1 MTILIDFSQVAI
13 CGIQKGVASSR
24 INVLTKDICRHL
36 ILNSIRQI
44 THKFKRDYGNV
55 VICCDSKNY
64 WRKNYF
70 PFYKI
75 TRKKKREKSDLDWP
89 MIFETM
95 TELKEMF
102 KTQSSYKVLEID
114 GAEADDI
121 IGLLSVRLAAH
132 EKVLIVSSDSDYKQN
147 HKYSNIKQYTPQLE
161 VFVTCEDPVL
171 WLKQKIIS
179 GDPKDSVPSC
189 ISNDNVFAEGIRQKP
204 VTKKIKEYYLSADFN
219 DPTINN
225 YRNIIRNRTLLD
237 FEYIPSELKE
247 KIVEEYEIEQTG
259 SKSDMMKYMIKHNLK
274 LLLECL
280 DEF

>member
-24 INVLTKDICRHL
+24 INVLTKDLCRHL

-44 THKFKRDYGNV
+44 THKFKRDYGQV

-102 KTQSSYKVLEID
+102 KTQSSYKVVEID
-114 GAEADDI
+114 GTEADDI
-121 IGLLSVRLAAH
+121 IGLLSARLAAH
-132 EKVLIVSSDSDYKQN
+132 EKVLIVSSDGDYKQN

-161 VFVTCEDPVL
+161 VFVTCEDPIL
-171 WLKQKIIS
+171 WLKEKIIT
-179 GDPKDSVPSC
+179 GDPKDSIPSC

-219 DPTINN
+219 DSTINN

-247 KIVEEYEIEQTG
+247 QIVQEYEKEQSG